1 MINFIFI
8 ISVFLFHV
16 KHIIGIKIKK
26 CFSKKYLRI
35 LFGVKYK
42 FVLSLIIFENT
53 LIFM

>member
-16 KHIIGIKIKK
+16 KHIIEIKIKK
-26 CFSKKYLRI
+26 CFSKNIQEYYLVSKYT
-35 LFGVKYK
+35 